1 MVALSSYNK
10 DRVYFH
16 LGYASRVGI
25 DAADISRLEQACNE
39 IYSDFLREKMEGLL
53 DIADLTYEQ
62 KFLVLNDWYD
72 AREIFQGD
80 INRASRR
87 SEPAKQQRIW
97 QEEYL
102 RVTDEIAKEL
112 RVTNYN
118 NPDAWA
124 WTHERNAGAYI
135 KAIPGPPDTSTASR
149 VVQFEELGSGVGD

>member
-1 MVALSSYNK
+1 MVALSTYNK
-10 DRVYFH
+10 ERVYFH

-39 IYSDFLREKMEGLL
+39 IYSDYLKEKMENLL
-53 DIADLTYEQ
+53 DIADQTYEQ

-87 SEPAKQQRIW
+87 SEPQKQQRIW

-102 RVTDEIAKEL
+102 RVTEEIAKEL

-118 NPDAWA
+118 TADSWA
-124 WTHERNAGAYI
+124 WTHERNAGGYI
-135 KAIPGPPDTSTASR
+135 QAIPGPADTAIASR
-149 VVQFEELGSGVGD
+149 IAEFNWLGSGAGD